1 MRTIFTRSTFVFLI
15 VPLIVVINMGC
26 GLGVFKQN
34 RGSVTP
40 LKTKES
46 TFIVVDTT
54 DVKNPIVASFIPLPF
69 RVGLNNNVV
78 FSGQYAYITT
88 TQHLHVIELSAPQ
101 HPSYITSLAFS
112 DEIGKARVSGDQVYI
127 ASRYK
132 LYVINVSNPNRPVQQ
147 SIVRLNHTNK
157 IKDFDVHES
166 YLYVMDTNDHLHI
179 FDLARE
185 NAQFV
190 EAVALPQFWFLGL
203 IPKGPTIKPIH
214 RAKSWQV
221 LLAYQDGNFL
231 ELCGGRYDKLRFSK
245 DYLVFANYRDSN
257 PDITIVWSRS
267 RYVRRGG
274 MLEHYDV
281 TGNCLAHLY
290 TVNLGKRTDAYATNA
305 GNVLLVAQDQWS
317 HLISAKD
324 KVGALT
330 DFQIT
335 GDLLYTSNGKGFLSI
350 IDLVESHTDRF
361 LSVTT
366 LGAFRPMSIAVGKNY
381 AGVLCDL
388 DDLSDLE

>member
-1 MRTIFTRSTFVFLI
+1 MRPIFTRSAFVFVIVTLI
-15 VPLIVVINMGC
+15 GVIHTGC

-34 RGSVTP
+34 RGSVTAV
-40 LKTKES
+40 KTQGS

-54 DVKNPIVASFIPLPF
+54 DVKNPIVASSIPLPF
-69 RVGLNNNVV
+69 RVGSNNNVV

-101 HPSYITSLAFS
+101 HPSYVTSLAFS
-112 DEIGKARVSGDQVYI
+112 DEIGKARVSGNQVYI

-132 LYVINVSNPNRPVQQ
+132 LYVINVSNPNHPVLR

-166 YLYVMDTNDHLHI
+166 YLYVMDTNEHLHI
-179 FDLARE
+179 FDLAKE

-203 IPKGPTIKPIH
+203 IPKGPTVKPIQ

-231 ELCGGRYDKLRFSK
+231 ELCGGGYDKIRFSK
-245 DYLVFANYRDSN
+245 DYMVFANYRDSN
-257 PDITIVWSRS
+257 PDITIVWPRS
-267 RYVRRGG
+267 RYVIRGG

-281 TGNCLAHLY
+281 TGHCLAYLY
-290 TVNLGKRTDAYATNA
+290 TRDLGKRTDVYAADA

-317 HLISAKD
+317 HKISAED

-330 DFQIT
+330 DFQIS
-335 GDLLYTSNGKGFLSI
+335 GDLLYTSNRKGFFSI

-361 LSVTT
+361 LSVTSLGT
-366 LGAFRPMSIAVGKNY
+366 LHPMSIAVGENY

-388 DDLSDLE
+388 SDLE

>member
-1 MRTIFTRSTFVFLI
+1 MRTIFTNSAFVFVIVTLI
-15 VPLIVVINMGC
+15 GVIHTGC

-40 LKTKES
+40 VKTQGS

-54 DVKNPIVASFIPLPF
+54 DVKNPIVASSIPLPF
-69 RVGLNNNVV
+69 RVGSNNNVV

-101 HPSYITSLAFS
+101 HPSYVTSLAFS
-112 DEIGKARVSGDQVYI
+112 DEIGKARVSGDQIYI

-132 LYVINVSNPNRPVQQ
+132 LYVINVSNPNRPVLR

-166 YLYVMDTNDHLHI
+166 YLYVMDTNEHLHI
-179 FDLARE
+179 FDLAKE

-203 IPKGPTIKPIH
+203 IPKGPTVKPIQ

-231 ELCGGRYDKLRFSK
+231 ELCGGGYDKIRFSK
-245 DYLVFANYRDSN
+245 DYMVFANYRDSN
-257 PDITIVWSRS
+257 PDITIVWPRS
-267 RYVRRGG
+267 RYVIRGG

-281 TGNCLAHLY
+281 TAHCLAYFY
-290 TVNLGKRTDAYATNA
+290 TRDLGKRTDVYAADA

-317 HLISAKD
+317 HKISAED
-324 KVGALT
+324 KVGALI
-330 DFQIT
+330 DFQIS
-335 GDLLYTSNGKGFLSI
+335 GDLLYTSNGKGFFSI

-361 LSVTT
+361 LSVTSLGT
-366 LGAFRPMSIAVGKNY
+366 LHPMSIAVGENY

-388 DDLSDLE
+388 SDLE

>member
-1 MRTIFTRSTFVFLI
+1 MRTIFARSTFVFVIVLLI
-15 VPLIVVINMGC
+15 AIINMGC
-26 GLGVFKQN
+26 GLGVFKQS
-34 RGSVTP
+34 RETATP
-40 LKTKES
+40 VKTQGS

-54 DVKNPIVASFIPLPF
+54 DVKNPIVASSIPLPF
-69 RVGLNNNVV
+69 RVGSNNNVV

-101 HPSYITSLAFS
+101 HPSYVTSLAFS
-112 DEIGKARVSGDQVYI
+112 DEIGKARVVGDQVYI

-132 LYVINVSNPNRPVQQ
+132 LYVVNVSNPNRPVLR

-166 YLYVMDTNDHLHI
+166 YLYVMDTNDYLHI
-179 FDLARE
+179 FDLAKE

-190 EAVALPQFWFLGL
+190 DAVALPQFWFLGL
-203 IPKGPTIKPIH
+203 IPKGPTVKPIH

-221 LLAYQDGNFL
+221 LLAYQNRNFL

-257 PDITIVWSRS
+257 PDITIVWARS

-290 TVNLGKRTDAYATNA
+290 TVNLGKRTDVYAANA

-330 DFQIT
+330 DFQIS
-335 GDLLYTSNGKGFLSI
+335 GDLLYTSNANGFFSI

-361 LSVTT
+361 LSVTPVGT
-366 LGAFRPMSIAVGKNY
+366 LHPMSIAVGENY
-381 AGVLCDL
+381 TGVLCDSG
-388 DDLSDLE
+388 DLK

>member
-1 MRTIFTRSTFVFLI
+1 MKVFFAKSTLAFVI
-15 VPLIVVINMGC
+15 VTLTLVIHTGC
-26 GLGVFKQN
+26 SLRVLGQN

-40 LKTKES
+40 VETQENV
-46 TFIVVDTT
+46 FIVIDTT
-54 DVKNPIVASFIPLPF
+54 DVKNPTVASSIPLPF
-69 RVGLNNNVV
+69 RVGPNNNVV
-78 FSGQYAYITT
+78 LSGQHAYITT
-88 TQHLHVIELSAPQ
+88 AQHLHVIELSDPQ
-101 HPSYITSLAFS
+101 HPSYLTSLAFS
-112 DEIGKARVSGDQVYI
+112 DDIGKARVSEHQVFVE
-127 ASRYK
+127 SRYR
-132 LYVINVSNPNRPVQQ
+132 LYIVDVSNPTRPTLQ
-147 SIVRLNHTNK
+147 STVRLNHTNK

-166 YLYVMDTNDHLHI
+166 YLYVMDTNDSLHV
-179 FDLARE
+179 FDLAGE

-221 LLAYQDGNFL
+221 LLAYQNGNFL
-231 ELCGGRYDKLRFSK
+231 ELCGSRYSKLRFSK
-245 DYLVFANYRDSN
+245 DYLVFANDSDSN
-257 PDITIVWSRS
+257 PDITIVWPRS
-267 RYVRRGG
+267 RYVIRGG
-274 MLEHYDV
+274 ILEHYDV

-290 TVNLGKRTDAYATNA
+290 TANLGKRTNAYTADA

-317 HLISAKD
+317 HLISAED

-330 DFQIT
+330 DFQIS
-335 GDLLYTSNGKGFLSI
+335 GDLLYASNAKGFFSI

-366 LGAFRPMSIAVGKNY
+366 LGTFHPISIAVGENY

-388 DDLSDLE
+388 SDVE

>member
-1 MRTIFTRSTFVFLI
+1 MRTIFTRSAFVFLI
-15 VPLIVVINMGC
+15 VTLIGVIHTGC

-34 RGSVTP
+34 RGSVTAV
-40 LKTKES
+40 KTQGS

-54 DVKNPIVASFIPLPF
+54 DVKNPIVASSIPLPF
-69 RVGLNNNVV
+69 RVGSNNNVV

-101 HPSYITSLAFS
+101 HPSYVTSLAFS
-112 DEIGKARVSGDQVYI
+112 DEIGKARVSGNQVYI

-132 LYVINVSNPNRPVQQ
+132 LYVINVSNPNHPVLR

-166 YLYVMDTNDHLHI
+166 YLYVMDTNEHLHI

-190 EAVALPQFWFLGL
+190 DAVALPQFWFLGL
-203 IPKGPTIKPIH
+203 IPKVPTVKPIH

-231 ELCGGRYDKLRFSK
+231 ELCGGGYDKIRFSK
-245 DYLVFANYRDSN
+245 DYMVFANYRDSN
-257 PDITIVWSRS
+257 PDITIVWPRS
-267 RYVRRGG
+267 RYVIRGG

-281 TGNCLAHLY
+281 TGHCLAYLY
-290 TVNLGKRTDAYATNA
+290 TRDLGKRTDVYAADA

-317 HLISAKD
+317 HKISAED

-330 DFQIT
+330 DFQIS
-335 GDLLYTSNGKGFLSI
+335 GDLLYASNAKGFFSI

-361 LSVTT
+361 LSVTSLGT
-366 LGAFRPMSIAVGKNY
+366 LHPMSIAVGENY

-388 DDLSDLE
+388 SDLE

>member
-1 MRTIFTRSTFVFLI
+1 MRTILAKSTLAFVVATLI
-15 VPLIVVINMGC
+15 IVIHTGC
-26 GLGVFKQN
+26 SLSVLEQN
-34 RGSVTP
+34 RETATLTKSQESV
-40 LKTKES
+40 
-46 TFIVVDTT
+46 FIVVDTA
-54 DVKNPIVASFIPLPF
+54 DVENPTLAGSVHLPF
-69 RVGLNNNVV
+69 RVGTDNNVV

-88 TQHLHVIELSAPQ
+88 TQHLHVIELSAPR
-101 HPSYITSLAFS
+101 HPSYVTSLAFS
-112 DEIGKARVSGDQVYI
+112 DDIGKARVSGDQVYI

-132 LYVINVSNPNRPVQQ
+132 LYVINVSNPNRPALR

-166 YLYVMDTNDHLHI
+166 YLYVMDTNEHLHI
-179 FDLARE
+179 FDLAKE

-190 EAVALPQFWFLGL
+190 DAVALPQFWFLGL
-203 IPKGPTIKPIH
+203 IPKGPTVKPIH

-231 ELCGGRYDKLRFSK
+231 ELCGDRYGKLRFSK
-245 DYLVFANYRDSN
+245 DYLVFANYRVSN

-267 RYVRRGG
+267 HYVRRGG

-281 TGNCLAHLY
+281 TGNSLAHLY
-290 TVNLGKRTDAYATNA
+290 TVNLGKRTDVYAANA

-317 HLISAKD
+317 HLISAED
-324 KVGALT
+324 KVGVLT
-330 DFQIT
+330 DFQIS
-335 GDLLYTSNGKGFLSI
+335 GDLLYTLNGKGFFSI

-366 LGAFRPMSIAVGKNY
+366 LGAFRPMSIAVGENY

-388 DDLSDLE
+388 E

>member
-1 MRTIFTRSTFVFLI
+1 MRTIFARSTFVFVI
-15 VPLIVVINMGC
+15 VPLIVIINMGC
-26 GLGVFKQN
+26 GLGVFKQS
-34 RGSVTP
+34 RETAIPV
-40 LKTKES
+40 KTQGS

-54 DVKNPIVASFIPLPF
+54 DVKNPIVASSIPLPF
-69 RVGLNNNVV
+69 RVGSNNNVV

-101 HPSYITSLAFS
+101 YPSYVTSLAFS
-112 DEIGKARVSGDQVYI
+112 DEIGKARVVGDQVYI

-132 LYVINVSNPNRPVQQ
+132 LYVVNVSNPNRPVLR

-166 YLYVMDTNDHLHI
+166 YLYVMDTNDYLHI
-179 FDLARE
+179 FHLAKE

-190 EAVALPQFWFLGL
+190 DAVALPQFWFLGL
-203 IPKGPTIKPIH
+203 IPKGPTVKPIH

-221 LLAYQDGNFL
+221 LLAYQNGNFL
-231 ELCGGRYDKLRFSK
+231 ELCGDRYDKLRFSK

-257 PDITIVWSRS
+257 PYITIVWPRS

-290 TVNLGKRTDAYATNA
+290 TVNLGKRTDVYAANA
-305 GNVLLVAQDQWS
+305 GNVLLVAQP
-317 HLISAKD
+317 
-324 KVGALT
+324 
-330 DFQIT
+330 
-335 GDLLYTSNGKGFLSI
+335 
-350 IDLVESHTDRF
+350 R
-361 LSVTT
+361 
-366 LGAFRPMSIAVGKNY
+366 
-381 AGVLCDL
+381 
-388 DDLSDLE
+388 SD

>member
-1 MRTIFTRSTFVFLI
+1 MRTIFVFVIVTLI
-15 VPLIVVINMGC
+15 AVINTGC
-26 GLGVFKQN
+26 GLGVLEQSRKTGTFEKPQESVFVVIDTTN
-34 RGSVTP
+34 VENPTLTGSVQ
-40 LKTKES
+40 
-46 TFIVVDTT
+46 
-54 DVKNPIVASFIPLPF
+54 LPF
-69 RVGLNNNVV
+69 RVGPDNNVV
-78 FSGQYAYITT
+78 LSGQYAYITT
-88 TQHLHVIELSAPQ
+88 AQHLHVIKLSAPQ
-101 HPSYITSLAFS
+101 HPSYVTSLAFS
-112 DEIGKARVSGDQVYI
+112 EDIGKARVSGDQVYI

-132 LYVINVSNPNRPVQQ
+132 LYVISVSNPKRPVLQ

-166 YLYVMDTNDHLHI
+166 YLYVMDTNERLHI
-179 FDLARE
+179 FDLAGE

-190 EAVALPQFWFLGL
+190 DAVALPQFWFLGV
-203 IPKGPTIKPIH
+203 IPKGATVKPIH

-245 DYLVFANYRDSN
+245 NYMVFANYRDSN

-267 RYVRRGG
+267 RYVVRGG

-281 TGNCLAHLY
+281 TGHCLAYLY
-290 TVNLGKRTDAYATNA
+290 TRDLGKRTDVYAANA

-317 HLISAKD
+317 HKISAED
-324 KVGALT
+324 KVGSLT
-330 DFQIT
+330 DFQIS
-335 GDLLYTSNGKGFLSI
+335 GDLLYISNKNGFFSI

-366 LGAFRPMSIAVGKNY
+366 LGAFRPISIAVGESY

-388 DDLSDLE
+388 GSLE

>member
-1 MRTIFTRSTFVFLI
+1 MRPIFTRSAFVFLI
-15 VPLIVVINMGC
+15 VTLIGVIHTGC

-34 RGSVTP
+34 RGSVTAV
-40 LKTKES
+40 KTQGS

-54 DVKNPIVASFIPLPF
+54 DVKNPIVASSIPLPF
-69 RVGLNNNVV
+69 RVGSNNNVV

-101 HPSYITSLAFS
+101 HPSYVTSLAFS
-112 DEIGKARVSGDQVYI
+112 DEIGKARVSGDQIYI

-132 LYVINVSNPNRPVQQ
+132 LYVINVSNPNHPVLR

-166 YLYVMDTNDHLHI
+166 YLYVMDTNEHLHI
-179 FDLARE
+179 FDLAKE

-203 IPKGPTIKPIH
+203 IPKGPTVKPIH

-231 ELCGGRYDKLRFSK
+231 ELCGGGYDKIRFSK
-245 DYLVFANYRDSN
+245 DYMVFANYRDSN
-257 PDITIVWSRS
+257 PDITIVWPRS
-267 RYVRRGG
+267 RYVIRGG

-281 TGNCLAHLY
+281 TGHCLAYLY
-290 TVNLGKRTDAYATNA
+290 TRDLGKRTDVYAADA

-317 HLISAKD
+317 HKISAED

-330 DFQIT
+330 DFQIS
-335 GDLLYTSNGKGFLSI
+335 GDLLYTSNRKGFFSI

-361 LSVTT
+361 LSVTSLGT
-366 LGAFRPMSIAVGKNY
+366 LHPMSIAVGENY

-388 DDLSDLE
+388 SDLE